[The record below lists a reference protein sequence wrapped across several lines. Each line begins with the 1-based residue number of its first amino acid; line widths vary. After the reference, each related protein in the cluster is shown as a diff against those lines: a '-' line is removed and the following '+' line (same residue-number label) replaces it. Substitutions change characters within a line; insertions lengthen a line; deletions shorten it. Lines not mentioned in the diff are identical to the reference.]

1 MTIALT
7 EAVKIPD
14 NATYNI
20 CSLFRNYYNKK
31 LTGRVWV
38 SFKNILEKTI

>member
-20 CSLFRNYYNKK
+20 CSLFRNYNYTSSHIYYNKK
-31 LTGRVWV
+31 LTGRV
-38 SFKNILEKTI
+38 